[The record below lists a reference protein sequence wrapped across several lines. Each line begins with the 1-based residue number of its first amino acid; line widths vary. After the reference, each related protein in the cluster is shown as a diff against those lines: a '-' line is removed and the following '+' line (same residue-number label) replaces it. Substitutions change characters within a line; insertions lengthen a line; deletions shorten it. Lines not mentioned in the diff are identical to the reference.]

1 MKIEMNVFGKNGRI
15 MKTALASF
23 LTLLVGD
30 SCMYKRRRKKR
41 GTKYQR
47 RSDGSNK

>member
-23 LTLLVGD
+23 LTLLVGGY
-30 SCMYKRRRKKR
+30 SCMYKRRSKKR

-47 RSDGSNK
+47 RSDGS

>member
-23 LTLLVGD
+23 LTLLVGGQLHVQ
-30 SCMYKRRRKKR
+30 KKKQKKR
-41 GTKYQR
+41 
-47 RSDGSNK
+47 NKVSKT